1 MSHFK
6 NLNLNLAPIKF
17 TSEKWQHIL
26 RMLQIRSTFNTDSFL
41 HKLHCKPKDWGTTE
55 DKNSIVYEID
65 HSICEVVYFIESKQS
80 LKLQP
85 DENKKS
91 VKKLRS

>member
-1 MSHFK
+1 
-6 NLNLNLAPIKF
+6 
-17 TSEKWQHIL
+17 
-26 RMLQIRSTFNTDSFL
+26 MLQIRSTFNTESFL
-41 HKLHCKPKDWGTTE
+41 HNLHCKPKDWGTTE
-55 DKNSIVYEID
+55 DKNSVVYEID
-65 HSICEVVYFIESKQS
+65 CSNCEVVYFIESKQF